1 MSQAVLIGLSLCF
14 RFSPESAEMC
24 STLGLL
30 YMQIGE
36 NAMAFEQLGTALAF
50 DPSNAKAMMAAG
62 SMMQSHGD
70 FDVALAKYRLLFNFM
85 SEYHFLKKV
94 KNLLQRV
101 VLERKNMSCL

>member
-1 MSQAVLIGLSLCF
+1 
-14 RFSPESAEMC
+14 MC

-30 YMQIGE
+30 YMQVGE

-70 FDVALAKYRLLFNFM
+70 FDVALAKYRWALG
-85 SEYHFLKKV
+85 
-94 KNLLQRV
+94 
-101 VLERKNMSCL
+101 CLIFQYIWS

>member
-1 MSQAVLIGLSLCF
+1 
-14 RFSPESAEMC
+14 MC

-70 FDVALAKYRLLFNFM
+70 FDVALAKYRLVIIYFRGRVPLLRGKKLSSSDFNC
-85 SEYHFLKKV
+85 FLGKFILIV
-94 KNLLQRV
+94 LLRGKSS
-101 VLERKNMSCL
+101 LS

>member
-1 MSQAVLIGLSLCF
+1 
-14 RFSPESAEMC
+14 MC

-30 YMQIGE
+30 YMQVGE

-70 FDVALAKYRLLFNFM
+70 FDVALAKYRSALGCLDLSVQLELF
-85 SEYHFLKKV
+85 
-94 KNLLQRV
+94 
-101 VLERKNMSCL
+101 

>member
-1 MSQAVLIGLSLCF
+1 
-14 RFSPESAEMC
+14 MC

-30 YMQIGE
+30 YMQVGE

-70 FDVALAKYRLLFNFM
+70 FDVALAKYRWALGCWSF
-85 SEYHFLKKV
+85 SEHYEVYNEDAH
-94 KNLLQRV
+94 NP
-101 VLERKNMSCL
+101 